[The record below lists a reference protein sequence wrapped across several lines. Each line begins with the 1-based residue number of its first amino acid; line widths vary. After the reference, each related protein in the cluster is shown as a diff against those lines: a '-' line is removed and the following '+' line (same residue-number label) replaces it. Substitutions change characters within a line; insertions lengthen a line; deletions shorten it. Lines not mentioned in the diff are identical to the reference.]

1 MLSFDDPRGE
11 AVGEEVAE
19 PEVPLVEQL
28 RVATVQLLD
37 SAREL
42 DSRGVEHE
50 VVVRRHQA
58 KRVDGP
64 VVALDACPHVDEE
77 HPPVG
82 VVSDDGAAVNAAG
95 DHMEIT
101 VWKCGSKHPRHSSG
115 MKASPRLHS
124 YPCG

>member
-11 AVGEEVAE
+11 AVGKEVAK

-28 RVATVQLLD
+28 RVATVQPLN

-58 KRVDGP
+58 ERVDGP
-64 VVALDACPHVDEE
+64 VVALDADPHVGEE

-82 VVSDDGAAVNAAG
+82 VVSDDGAAVDPAR
-95 DHMEIT
+95 DYMEIAI
-101 VWKCGSKHPRHSSG
+101 WKCGSKHPRHVL
-115 MKASPRLHS
+115 A
-124 YPCG
+124 